1 MSYVV
6 VLYPEPREVYI
17 DDAAQGSNKAAS
29 GRPRALFVNAGKHT
43 FRLSGAGDVA
53 PPTQN
58 ADVPERPILDPFP
71 VEFRKC

>member
-29 GRPRALFVNAGKHT
+29 GRPRALFVNAGMHT
-43 FRLSGAGDVA
+43 FRLSGSGDVE
-53 PPTQN
+53 PPRQDV
-58 ADVPERPILDPFP
+58 DVPERSILDPYP
-71 VEFRKC
+71 VEFKKC

>member
-17 DDAAQGSNKAAS
+17 DDVAQGSNKAAS
-29 GRPRALFVNAGKHT
+29 GKPRALFINAGKHT
-43 FRLSGAGDVA
+43 FRLSGSGDVA
-53 PPTQN
+53 PSQQD

-71 VEFRKC
+71 VRFKKC